1 MLCPTCQTENSDD
14 VRDCRAGSNSLS
26 GPPDSDQTQVLHR
39 DLSADFRDPPTM
51 EIGNSAYDR
60 DHSPLDLVPNSAF
73 GPRYQIESLLG
84 QGGMGK
90 VYRALDRELNRTV
103 ALKLVRPEL
112 ASDPQSMARFRQE
125 LLLASKVSHRNILR
139 IHDLGDV
146 GGVKFIS
153 MALVEGL
160 DLHDLIAK
168 YGPLPYQRALNIA
181 LQLCS
186 ALDAAHAENVIHRDL
201 KPRNILLD
209 GTDHVYVTDFGLAK
223 SMEME
228 AAAMTRTG
236 DLIGT
241 PLYMSPEQIE
251 AKDVDQRSDIYSLGL
266 ILYEMVKG
274 DLPFAGKSSVQVMH
288 SRMTTAPKD
297 PRALAP
303 DLPNYF
309 GAVIAKC
316 LALIQG
322 ERYQSAAE
330 IRKDLETG
338 VAPKRRLVAR
348 IPKPNRTWA
357 IVGAAMTLA
366 IAGTLAVPALR
377 DRLLPATKAGD
388 VIGKPA
394 YYMAILPFKALG
406 DNAELKY

>member
-14 VRDCRAGSNSLS
+14 VRDCRAGSNSFS

-60 DHSPLDLVPNSAF
+60 DHSPLDLVLNSAF

-309 GAVIAKC
+309 GAVIANC
-316 LALIQG
+316 LALNQG

-366 IAGTLAVPALR
+366 IAGTLAVPLY
-377 DRLLPATKAGD
+377 ATGYFPQRRP
-388 VIGKPA
+388 GT
-394 YYMAILPFKALG
+394 
-406 DNAELKY
+406 